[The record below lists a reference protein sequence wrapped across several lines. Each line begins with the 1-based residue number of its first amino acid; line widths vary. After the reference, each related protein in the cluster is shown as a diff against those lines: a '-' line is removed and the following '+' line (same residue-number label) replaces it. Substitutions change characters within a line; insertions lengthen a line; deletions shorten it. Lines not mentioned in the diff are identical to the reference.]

1 MRIRKRPHLSSSSSS
16 PLSSSSSLVVSDP
29 SLPLPPPQ
37 NGTREG
43 LLKERE
49 IGEGLHPDG
58 DLTIEPHHGYFFL
71 GEDPT
76 KRGLKDP
83 PLSTNPYPTIV
94 VDPSHI
100 STCCITTPNT
110 THVELLMKEVK
121 DEKEGE
127 KMVDSR
133 RRWDAQVNSNK
144 RIGSGSSSREKA
156 LSHRKEKEFK
166 KEKKP
171 MGRARAN
178 TTSLIDHCTADN
190 GGDSKEGNSE
200 GTKEEK
206 GGVTANASAGKKRRS
221 PAVLMEGSRCSRVNG
236 RGWRCCQQ
244 TLVGYSLCEHHLGK
258 GRLKSMSSVRGQLG
272 VTAKSKRSASVK
284 GGDGSVAASSSSQ
297 ELLEKP
303 KQQLSSEADNGKEV
317 LFEEEAE
324 GEEKAVRGSKK
335 KKIGTVKAR
344 SISSLLDKTNGSHPT
359 VSSTVSP
366 PPSSPL
372 LNII

>member
-1 MRIRKRPHLSSSSSS
+1 MYYNIVCVLSYTQHIHRSTWA
-16 PLSSSSSLVVSDP
+16 PLC
-29 SLPLPPPQ
+29 
-37 NGTREG
+37 
-43 LLKERE
+43 
-49 IGEGLHPDG
+49 LH
-58 DLTIEPHHGYFFL
+58 
-71 GEDPT
+71 
-76 KRGLKDP
+76 
-83 PLSTNPYPTIV
+83 
-94 VDPSHI
+94 
-100 STCCITTPNT
+100 
-110 THVELLMKEVK
+110 
-121 DEKEGE
+121 
-127 KMVDSR
+127 
-133 RRWDAQVNSNK
+133 
-144 RIGSGSSSREKA
+144 RIGSGSSSREEA
-156 LSHRKEKEFK
+156 LSHRKRKGVCDNGGPSTHEVSEENPVK

-171 MGRARAN
+171 IGRARAN
-178 TTSLIDHCTADN
+178 AASLIDHCTADN
-190 GGDSKEGNSE
+190 GGDSKEGNGE

-206 GGVTANASAGKKRRS
+206 GGATANASAGKKRRS

-272 VTAKSKRSASVK
+272 VTAKSKRSASVR
-284 GGDGSVAASSSSQ
+284 GGDGPVAASSPSQ

-324 GEEKAVRGSKK
+324 GEEKAVIIRGSKK

-366 PPSSPL
+366 PPSSPS
-372 LNII
+372 LNIT